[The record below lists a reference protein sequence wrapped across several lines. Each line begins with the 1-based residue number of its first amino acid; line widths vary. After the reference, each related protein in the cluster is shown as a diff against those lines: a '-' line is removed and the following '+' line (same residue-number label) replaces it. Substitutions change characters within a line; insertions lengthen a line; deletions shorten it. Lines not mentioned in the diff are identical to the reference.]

1 MSVEVPVSCRI
12 EGASVS
18 EPSFQAAI
26 RRRPPQVLG
35 WNQLAQTSLNPE
47 YDSSFR
53 GRHVSPNHQ
62 ADTSRLALVA
72 TAGPSRRQPPENI
85 DTIRFLQAVTA
96 SLELEEVLGALNE
109 FLHQAF
115 GHGGWEYRGPS
126 DEPRLAGGHSD
137 RHRIEYTL
145 TLNGQ
150 ALGALKLMRG
160 RRFSEDD
167 QQRIEGLL
175 ALAAPAIQN
184 ALRFSHV
191 NRQLERDPLTGLGN
205 RRALTLQ
212 GEQWLA
218 DSVRHHH
225 PLSMLVLDLDHFKAV
240 NDTHGHPVGDRV
252 LCRVAETLMAVT
264 RTADLCVRLG
274 GDEFVVLLPETGLEA
289 AKDCAERIR
298 CALAQQCVEAE
309 SGQCVAIGVS
319 IGAATLE
326 SNMSLDQ
333 LYQQADAALY
343 ASKQAR
349 DEIPSVAA
357 TAKPRAVSTHVSS
370 HRAMRKE

>member
-1 MSVEVPVSCRI
+1 MS
-12 EGASVS
+12 
-18 EPSFQAAI
+18 
-26 RRRPPQVLG
+26 
-35 WNQLAQTSLNPE
+35 T
-47 YDSSFR
+47 
-53 GRHVSPNHQ
+53 NHQ

-72 TAGPSRRQPPENI
+72 TAGPSRRQPPETI
-85 DTIRFLQAVTA
+85 DTVRFLQAVTA

-150 ALGALKLMRG
+150 DLGALKLMRG

-175 ALAAPAIQN
+175 ALAAPAIRN

-225 PLSMLVLDLDHFKAV
+225 SLSMLVLDLDSFKAV
-240 NDTHGHPVGDRV
+240 NDTHGHPVGDRI
-252 LCRVAETLMAVT
+252 LCKVAETLMTVT

-274 GDEFVVLLPETGLEA
+274 GDEFVVLLPETGLDA
-289 AKDCAERIR
+289 AQDCAERIR
-298 CALAQQCVEAE
+298 RALARQFVETE
-309 SGQCVAIGVS
+309 SGRRVGISVS
-319 IGAATLE
+319 IGAATLRAD
-326 SNMSLDQ
+326 MSLDQ
-333 LYQQADAALY
+333 LYQHADAALY
-343 ASKQAR
+343 VAKQAR
-349 DEIPSVAA
+349 ERDPAV
-357 TAKPRAVSTHVSS
+357 TTQAKPRAATQ
-370 HRAMRKE
+370 RPAGRPTMRKE

>member
-35 WNQLAQTSLNPE
+35 WSQLAQTSLDPE

-53 GRHVSPNHQ
+53 GRHVSTNHQ

-72 TAGPSRRQPPENI
+72 TAGPSRRQPPETI
-85 DTIRFLQAVTA
+85 DTVRFLQAVTA

-150 ALGALKLMRG
+150 DLGALKLMRG

-175 ALAAPAIQN
+175 ALAAPAIRN

-225 PLSMLVLDLDHFKAV
+225 SLSMLVLDLDSFKAV
-240 NDTHGHPVGDRV
+240 NDTHGHPVGDRI
-252 LCRVAETLMAVT
+252 LCKVAETLMTVT

-274 GDEFVVLLPETGLEA
+274 GDEFVVLLPETGLDA
-289 AKDCAERIR
+289 AQDCAERIR
-298 CALAQQCVEAE
+298 RALARQFVETE
-309 SGQCVAIGVS
+309 SGRRVGISVS
-319 IGAATLE
+319 IGAATLRAD
-326 SNMSLDQ
+326 MSLDQ
-333 LYQQADAALY
+333 LYQHADAALY
-343 ASKQAR
+343 VAKQAR
-349 DEIPSVAA
+349 ERDPAV
-357 TAKPRAVSTHVSS
+357 TTQAKPRAATQ
-370 HRAMRKE
+370 RPAGRPTMRKE